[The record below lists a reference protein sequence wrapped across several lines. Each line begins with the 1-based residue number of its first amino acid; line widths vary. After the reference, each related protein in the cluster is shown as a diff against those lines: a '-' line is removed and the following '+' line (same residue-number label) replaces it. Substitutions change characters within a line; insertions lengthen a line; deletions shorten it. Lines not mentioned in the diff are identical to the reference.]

1 MSESIFV
8 NGISLDTLAVALTD
22 TSGLMVAPPR
32 RGENRIVA
40 GRHGRIF
47 AHRKR
52 FDEGEI
58 TLTLWVA
65 GSLPDGSIP
74 GGSSALQ
81 EFEKRRDEVIRAFAA
96 DTVTIDYTPDSGLTR
111 RALCE
116 VRERPDVTRV
126 GVEPI
131 AKLSYA
137 LTVPGAFWTELSAQS
152 HSASLLNGGSTTVTE
167 FAGAT
172 APMTDLRIIFGPGNN
187 PELGQGEAFIAY
199 DGVIGAGQTLE
210 IDTSKPNDPLTGT
223 GGLTVDYSLLRHG
236 GAAGLFEIWPDSPA
250 PVLTLLHSG
259 GGAMDL
265 TVEGTRR
272 FLTA

>member
-1 MSESIFV
+1 MTETLYV

-22 TSGLMVAPPR
+22 TSGLMVPPPR
-32 RGENRIVA
+32 RGENRVVA

-47 AHRKR
+47 ARRKR
-52 FDEGEI
+52 YDEGEI
-58 TLTLWVA
+58 TLSLWVA

-74 GGSSALQ
+74 GGSSALR
-81 EFEKRRDEVIRAFAA
+81 EFERRRDEILRAFAA
-96 DTVTIDYTPDSGLTR
+96 DTVVIDYTPDSGLTR

-116 VRERPDVTRV
+116 VRERPDVSRV

-131 AKLSYA
+131 AKLTYA
-137 LTVPGAFWTELSAQS
+137 LTIPDAFWSELSAQT
-152 HSASLLNGGSTTVTE
+152 HVASLLDGESTTATP

-172 APMTDLRIIFGPGNN
+172 APMTDLLITFGPGNN
-187 PELGQGEAFIAY
+187 PELGQGEAFLAY
-199 DGVIGAGQTLE
+199 DGVIGVGQTLVV
-210 IDTSKPNDPLTGT
+210 DTSKPNDPLAGT

-236 GAAGLFEIWPDSPA
+236 GAAGLFEIWPQDPA

-272 FLTA
+272 YLTG